1 MAISKNDLRKC
12 LLKKFEFQEV
22 SGSKHEAVSFFVH
35 GKKVATTR
43 FSRSHRD
50 LSDKILRLIARE
62 LWVQLSDLK
71 EMYRC
76 TKGPDEYVAHLK
88 RNGYLE

>member
-12 LLKKFEFQEV
+12 LLKKFGFQEV
-22 SGSKHEAVSFFVH
+22 AGSKHEAVSLFVN

-50 LSDKILRLIARE
+50 LSDKTLRLIARE
-62 LWVQLSDLK
+62 LWVQLSYLR
-71 EMYRC
+71 EMHGC
-76 TKGPDEYVAHLK
+76 TKGLDEYLSHLEK
-88 RNGYLE
+88 YGYLE